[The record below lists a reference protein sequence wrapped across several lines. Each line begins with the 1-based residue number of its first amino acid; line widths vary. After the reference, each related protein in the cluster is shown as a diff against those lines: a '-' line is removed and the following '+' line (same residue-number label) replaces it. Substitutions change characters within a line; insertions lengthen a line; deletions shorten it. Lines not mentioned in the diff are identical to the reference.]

1 MKHFYYAKQKELLEL
16 IFQFES
22 NQISDHQQQLAENLY
37 AEIADYYEEINLAD
51 KAMEIIE
58 LGLKYYSFSPTLH
71 ARKASILLSSKLEDQ
86 ALELLDQAEAYGHSP
101 IRTEYLRAKAHT
113 QKCDYEKALCLLT
126 NMKSYQT
133 SDTVGLSDIYFLE
146 AYVYEKQERYEGMF
160 TAIRE
165 ALHLNPAHEE
175 AMDRLYFCLDMC
187 GFPQESI
194 ELCSYLIDQNPYSY
208 LAWYNLGHIYYA
220 QFEYQKAI
228 EAFEYAFVINENFAP
243 AYYECADVCMQIGDH
258 RKALKCYEELLQF
271 SEPSGQLLFNLGEC
285 HEHLGN
291 LEKARIL
298 FFRALRRHPKHEE
311 VYFHLGE
318 CYAKEGIWE
327 SAAHFYKE
335 AVARDQSR
343 EDFLSALADV
353 YIRLGRFKEAEPLLI
368 AATQILPELSY
379 IWMRLA
385 RFYISFGYPQKAL
398 DVLEESE
405 EFAYGADIL
414 YTRAASY
421 SHMGLEQLAVK
432 ALDEGLSEDF
442 DRHYLFFELA
452 PMMRHNAKVQAAIR
466 YYRYD

>member
-1 MKHFYYAKQKELLEL
+1 MKHFYAKQKELLEL
-16 IFQFES
+16 ILQFES
-22 NQISDHQQQLAENLY
+22 SQTPENQVLLEEEIY
-37 AEIADYYEEINLAD
+37 AEIADHYEELNLAD

-58 LGLKYYSFSPTLH
+58 LGLKQYNFSPTLH
-71 ARKASILLSSKLEDQ
+71 AHKASILLSSKLEDQ

-146 AYVYEKQERYEGMF
+146 AQVYEKQEQYEGMF
-160 TAIRE
+160 VAMRQ
-165 ALHLNPAHEE
+165 ALRLNPAHKE
-175 AMDRLYFCLDMC
+175 ALDRLYFCLDMC

-194 ELCSYLIDQNPYSY
+194 ELCAYLIDQNPYSY
-208 LAWYNLGHIYYA
+208 LAWYNLGHAYYSE
-220 QFEYQKAI
+220 FRYDKAI
-228 EAFEYAFVINENFAP
+228 EAFEYAYLINENFGP
-243 AYYECADVCMQIGDH
+243 AYYDCADVCMQISDH
-258 RKALKCYEELLQF
+258 KKALKCYEELLQF
-271 SEPSGQLLFNLGEC
+271 SEPTGELLFNLGEC
-285 HEHLGN
+285 HEYLGN

-335 AVARDQSR
+335 AVVRDQSR

-353 YIRLGRFKEAEPLLI
+353 YIRLGRFKQAEPLLV
-368 AATQILPELSY
+368 AATQVLPELSY

-385 RFYISFGYPQKAL
+385 RFYISISQPQKAL
-398 DVLEESE
+398 DALEESE

-414 YTRAASY
+414 YARAACY
-421 SHMGLEQLAVK
+421 SQMKMERLAID
-432 ALDEGLSEDF
+432 ALGEGLKEDF
-442 DRHYLFFELA
+442 ERHYLFFELA
-452 PMMRHNAKVQAAIR
+452 PMMRKNSKVQAAIH